1 MVGGKQV
8 SALHDTLLV
17 LHLPGSIATAQPLN
31 DSPLT
36 PSHDAGSTMETKGTI
51 LLPEVSG
58 ALSLVGGTLTSILVL
73 A

>member
-1 MVGGKQV
+1 MVGGRQV

-36 PSHDAGSTMETKGTI
+36 PSHDAESTMEKKAANV
-51 LLPEVSG
+51 LHAVSG
-58 ALSLVGGTLTSILVL
+58 ALSLVSGILTSILVL